1 MKNKNALYIVLGIGA
16 GVVAYYLFCKNKKAL
31 TQVQSDDTGETPV
44 ESKVVKGGFGGGFSS
59 PIAPKYVTPV
69 ATTTPLVVSVTSTT
83 TPTPIATTTATTPI
97 REDVSIVSKPISTST
112 PTPIATTPIRED
124 VSIVSKPISTSTS
137 TPETKPVV
145 TTEVISPKPLVAI
158 DLNNKTTDLMRVDA
172 TQIKSSFQGVGQ
184 QCFEVGECLYDL

>member
-44 ESKVVKGGFGGGFSS
+44 ESKVVKRGLGGGFAS

-69 ATTTPLVVSVTSTT
+69 ATTTPLVVSVTSTPT
-83 TPTPIATTTATTPI
+83 GTSVSTPTSTSTPTPIATTT
-97 REDVSIVSKPISTST
+97 
-112 PTPIATTPIRED
+112 ATTPIRED

>member
-31 TQVQSDDTGETPV
+31 TQVQIDDTGEKPV

-69 ATTTPLVVSVTSTT
+69 ATTTPLVVSVTSTPTGTSVTTPTSTT
-83 TPTPIATTTATTPI
+83 TPTPIATTTATSPI

-112 PTPIATTPIRED
+112 T
-124 VSIVSKPISTSTS
+124 
-137 TPETKPVV
+137 TPETKPVL
-145 TTEVISPKPLVAI
+145 TTEVIATKPLPI
-158 DLNNKTTDLMRVDA
+158 TDLNTKPTDIMRVDA